1 MKKSLLLISL
11 ILVVFFCSCKSKPS
25 DKDIAKKILIEYTC
39 AETAK
44 VNSLEIIKSS
54 PTTSLFGFKGYE
66 YIVSGEVE
74 WPTGCTEFGTS
85 LPSGYKEKFDNKR
98 VVLIK
103 GEEGWQ

>member
-1 MKKSLLLISL
+1 M
-11 ILVVFFCSCKSKPS
+11 FFCSCKKNTPS
-25 DKDIAKKILIEYTC
+25 NKDIEKKILIEYTC

-44 VNSLEIIKSS
+44 VNSLEIVKSS